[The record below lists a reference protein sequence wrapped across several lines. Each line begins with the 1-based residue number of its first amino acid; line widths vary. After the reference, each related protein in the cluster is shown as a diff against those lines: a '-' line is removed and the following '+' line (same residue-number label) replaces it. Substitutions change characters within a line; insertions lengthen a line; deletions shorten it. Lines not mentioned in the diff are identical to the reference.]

1 MRPRS
6 QRRNC
11 QYVSNNPN
19 KSKTTAAATPQSSTR
34 WPANLAAM
42 PAASAKPML
51 NAPMGPKL
59 RSMVIFQSMFRSMQ
73 YSSIPRVGNSTNI
86 PG

>member
-1 MRPRS
+1 
-6 QRRNC
+6 
-11 QYVSNNPN
+11 
-19 KSKTTAAATPQSSTR
+19 
-34 WPANLAAM
+34 
-42 PAASAKPML
+42 ML